1 MQDLQKR
8 GVQLT
13 EIFKMRFNG
22 NILLI
27 LSIFLTGSVAHEWT
41 ALRPIVDTSWK
52 TYSNLHLGFSL
63 RFPANLSVKEFP
75 DGLMLVDERLP
86 GIDSNVLQVTN
97 GPFPPKSTGNG
108 VDYFNLFRKAKPNS
122 ALTKIGTD
130 PGAYYKIEDSV
141 VDSYAA
147 VRLSYEYLNSER
159 PQSPDW
165 VGMEL
170 PSSRRLIVYINKG
183 GVIWAITSFATDK
196 KMHEERAKT
205 LEQITSTFK
214 FL

>member
-1 MQDLQKR
+1 
-8 GVQLT
+8 
-13 EIFKMRFNG
+13 MRFNG
-22 NILLI
+22 TILLLFCII
-27 LSIFLTGSVAHEWT
+27 LIGSVAHEST
-41 ALRPIVDTSWK
+41 ALTPSVDTGWK
-52 TYSNLHLGFSL
+52 TYSNHHLGFSL

-75 DGLMLVDERLP
+75 DGLMLVDDRLP

-97 GPFPPKSTGNG
+97 GPFPPRSTGNG
-108 VDYFNLFRKAKPNS
+108 AHYFKLFRNAKPNS

-130 PGAYYKIEDSV
+130 PGTYYKIEDLV
-141 VDSYAA
+141 VDGYAA
-147 VRLSYEYLNSER
+147 VRLSYEYLNSDR
-159 PQSPDW
+159 PQRPDW

-170 PSSRRLIVYINKG
+170 PSSHRLIVYINKG

>member
-1 MQDLQKR
+1 
-8 GVQLT
+8 
-13 EIFKMRFNG
+13 MRFNG

-27 LSIFLTGSVAHEWT
+27 LFIFLTGSV

-52 TYSNLHLGFSL
+52 TYSNHHLGFSL

-75 DGLMLVDERLP
+75 DGLMLVDDRLP

-108 VDYFNLFRKAKPNS
+108 ADYFNLFRNAKPNS

-130 PGAYYKIEDSV
+130 PGTFYKIEDLV
-141 VDSYAA
+141 VDNYAA
-147 VRLSYEYLNSER
+147 VRLSYEYLNSDR
-159 PQSPDW
+159 KSPDW

-170 PSSRRLIVYINKG
+170 PSSHRWIVYINKG

-205 LEQITSTFK
+205 LNQITSTFK